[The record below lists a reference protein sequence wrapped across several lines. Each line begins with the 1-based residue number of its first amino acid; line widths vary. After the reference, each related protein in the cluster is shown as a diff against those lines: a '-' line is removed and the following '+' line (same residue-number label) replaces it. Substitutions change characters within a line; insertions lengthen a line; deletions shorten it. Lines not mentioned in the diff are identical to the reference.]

1 MNNFELRYEVL
12 RNIDNLIELAVN
24 KGFAIGIG
32 QKDTTF
38 IDKNKRKQHVEEY
51 CLKVTWL

>member
-32 QKDTTF
+32 QKDTDHLTMEIF
-38 IDKNKRKQHVEEY
+38 KQKRII
-51 CLKVTWL
+51 LKLLGFNI

>member
-12 RNIDNLIELAVN
+12 HNIDNLIELAVN

-32 QKDTTF
+32 QKDTDHLTMEIF
-38 IDKNKRKQHVEEY
+38 KQKRII
-51 CLKVTWL
+51 LKLLGFNI